1 MPSSD
6 KDKDNICNSEDE
18 IMIDDRQ
25 LENNVILENN
35 YNSEE
40 INKRITKDD
49 ISSPEKLA
57 QLLISENCE
66 ILNIFEIKEFLDSG
80 SESMVY
86 KVINK
91 KTQKP
96 YVMKIII
103 IKNDE
108 KRNYNEFNIL
118 NKLKNDNINRFY
130 GMNEI
135 KKNEVDFV
143 IMEYGKFGNIKSFM
157 KNLLKKDYL
166 SETLLCFFS
175 YQILNGLK
183 YCHINKICHFDI
195 KPYNIIINDY
205 LKAKIIDFS
214 VSIDYSKIN
223 TNTIKLP
230 FCGTNFYMAPEMME
244 SKTINKEDLDKID
257 LYSLGV
263 TLYNLAFGTYPYDLN
278 REDSKDYETIYYKI
292 KNNKLEFDNKNNI
305 FSLVFIDFLK
315 KLLEK
320 DIDKRININ
329 EALNHDWIKGANIL
343 FEEKEKTYNISNFL
357 INLITENILNFNEYI
372 KKAKKK
378 IVK

>member
-1 MPSSD
+1 
-6 KDKDNICNSEDE
+6 
-18 IMIDDRQ
+18 
-25 LENNVILENN
+25 
-35 YNSEE
+35 
-40 INKRITKDD
+40 
-49 ISSPEKLA
+49 
-57 QLLISENCE
+57 
-66 ILNIFEIKEFLDSG
+66 
-80 SESMVY
+80 MVY

-118 NKLKNDNINRFY
+118 NKLKNDNIIRFY

-157 KNLLKKDYL
+157 KNILKHNYL
-166 SETLLCFFS
+166 SESLLCFFS

-195 KPYNIIINDY
+195 KPYNIIIDDY

-214 VSIDYSKIN
+214 IAIDYSEIN
-223 TNTIKLP
+223 TKTIKLP
-230 FCGTNFYMAPEMME
+230 FKGTNFYMAPEVME
-244 SKTINKEDLDKID
+244 SKTINKKDLNKID

-263 TLYNLAFGTYPYDLN
+263 TLYNLAFGTYPFGLN
-278 REDSKDYETIYYKI
+278 IEDIKDYGKIYYKI
-292 KNNKLEFDNKNNI
+292 KNNKLEFDNRRNK
-305 FSLVFIDFLK
+305 FSIVFIDFLK

-320 DIDKRININ
+320 EIDKRININ

-343 FEEKEKTYNISNFL
+343 IEEKEKICNISNFL
-357 INLITENILNFNEYI
+357 IGVAIGGVLNFNEYL
-372 KKAKKK
+372 KNAAKK